1 MRLSKTIAGTSA
13 TATVAT
19 VLYLALSAAPALA
32 NGPRTPV
39 EAWLAAQGKRV
50 PRGRLITSPFQFKSS
65 GKKFDS
71 TQLRP
76 KTRQH
81 LDQHLMRLV
90 VGQSRQPM
98 PHDVSVEMKKTSTTK
113 TKTPVNEKHPA
124 KDTRIETKPNTDSSK
139 KTSERGFF
147 GRLLFDVFGI

>member
-1 MRLSKTIAGTSA
+1 MRILILGGTNDAYELAEKLSGRHRVTT
-13 TATVAT
+13 
-19 VLYLALSAAPALA
+19 ALA
-32 NGPRTPV
+32 GRTQTPR
-39 EAWLAAQGKRV
+39 K